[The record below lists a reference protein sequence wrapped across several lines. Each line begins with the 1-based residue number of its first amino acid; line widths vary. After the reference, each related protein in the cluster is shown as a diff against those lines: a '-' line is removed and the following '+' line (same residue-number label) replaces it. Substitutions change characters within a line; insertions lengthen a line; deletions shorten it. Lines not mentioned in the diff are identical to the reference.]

1 MLKYIY
7 NAKQR
12 DGSLVKG
19 EIEASDTNDFL
30 IKLKDMQLYCFTAS
44 AIKLLMILKITAILK

>member
-30 IKLKDMQLYCFTAS
+30 IKLKDMQLYCIS
-44 AIKLLMILKITAILK
+44 YKIIDDF